1 MVARVSRSAEVSE
14 SRPRTLLAVGAVL
27 AVLFISLVT
36 LALPARSSEPRRYT
50 IAFANITEEPGLT
63 IEGTGFTGADV
74 RQSFL
79 LAARGQPVDLV
90 LYDNQKDAA
99 KARANAADA
108 IQRKVDLYVQYFPD
122 SAVNKEVAELL
133 RKAGIP
139 VLAVNYPVTGAPLYG
154 ADNGAAGQIA
164 GEALARFAGRAW
176 AGQPMAAILLGN
188 LTDQSNGLPER
199 AQGVRASLTR
209 LLPAARVIALDTRG
223 NPAQVNSLLGKA
235 AAANPNTRLLIAALD
250 DATAL
255 AAKSALDGLSRT
267 ADGAIVGLGCD
278 RSVHGGAS
286 EKKEIDPNNRGSIL
300 IGSVAFYLDRYGY
313 DVLPLALRVLRGE
326 SVAPRTPTRHT
337 LITTANVWREYPPYD
352 MQ

>member
-1 MVARVSRSAEVSE
+1 VAARVSRSAEVSE

-90 LYDNQKDAA
+90 LYDNQKDAP
-99 KARANAADA
+99 ARANAADA

-154 ADNGAAGQIA
+154 VDNGAAGQIA

-209 LLPAARVIALDTRG
+209 LLPAALLLLDAHALLRKVADVAHRR
-223 NPAQVNSLLGKA
+223 ADLEV
-235 AAANPNTRLLIAALD
+235 
-250 DATAL
+250 L
-255 AAKSALDGLSRT
+255 AEELP
-267 ADGAIVGLGCD
+267 DGARLGGRFD
-278 RSVHGGAS
+278 
-286 EKKEIDPNNRGSIL
+286 D
-300 IGSVAFYLDRYGY
+300 D
-313 DVLPLALRVLRGE
+313 
-326 SVAPRTPTRHT
+326 
-337 LITTANVWREYPPYD
+337 
-352 MQ
+352 